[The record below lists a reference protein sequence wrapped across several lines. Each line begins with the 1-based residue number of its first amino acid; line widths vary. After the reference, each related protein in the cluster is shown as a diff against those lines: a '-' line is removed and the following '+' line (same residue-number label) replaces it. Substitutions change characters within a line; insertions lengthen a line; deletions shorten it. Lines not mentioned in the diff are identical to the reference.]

1 MKRKT
6 FSSRLLAILMTVALV
21 LSFASVSAFA
31 EGETSG
37 ESSSPV
43 TIQKYEK
50 DQIKNYD
57 TKEFEVNNEYGIIPG
72 TYIAI
77 PINEGQ
83 IVYLK
88 QNNSLQLIF
97 GISEEEMTATIWQS
111 IINAPT
117 QDGGKDGN
125 FKKVD
130 VDEDGKP
137 ILTYPNIKENGIFYY
152 ESQATNEGNYYFGYE
167 ENGQMYLLISAPD
180 ASDITSKVSHIDVVS
195 GIASSTGDEK
205 TSQPDLTK
213 KILVDGQE
221 VDADTVAAGQPVT
234 FELSSTLPKP
244 LTGESYTLTFHD
256 EMNEAFETPKSFTV
270 KIGDTTLEA
279 KDYTVISD
287 PTDECT
293 FEISMDLVAL
303 KTAGKFSDDDLGNE
317 KVVVTYTATLKEGTT
332 AGDYQNT
339 SWVTYPG
346 DQSEEDVVDVYT
358 YAIKIAKTDA
368 TTKEPL
374 AGAGFTLYA
383 SDGETEVVA
392 EQKTNENGQLTFNGL
407 DAGTYVLKETSV
419 PNGYVDAKF
428 SQTITLPGE
437 AGDDYIYE
445 ISVPNTETGHTG
457 GAGTMFYTFGGLA
470 IVAAAGIVLLA
481 SRKSRKQSA

>member
-31 EGETSG
+31 EGEANG
-37 ESSSPV
+37 ESSSQV
-43 TIQKYEK
+43 TIQKYDDMNSFGTIDVPE
-50 DQIKNYD
+50 
-57 TKEFEVNNEYGIIPG
+57 NNSFGVPEGN
-72 TYIAI
+72 YIAV
-77 PINEGQ
+77 PIEEGQ

-88 QNNSLQLIF
+88 QNESLQLIF
-97 GISEEEMTATIWQS
+97 GISEEEMTADIWQS

-117 QDGGKDGN
+117 QNGGKDGN

-137 ILTYPNIKENGIFYY
+137 ILTYPESKRNGIFAY
-152 ESQATNEGNYYFGYE
+152 ESQGTNEGNYYYGYKDD
-167 ENGQMYLLISAPD
+167 NGQMYLLISSTD
-180 ASDITSKVSHIDVVS
+180 KVSHIDVVS
-195 GIASSTGDEK
+195 GITPSTGDEK

-256 EMNEAFETPKSFTV
+256 EMNEAFETPTGFTV

-279 KDYTVISD
+279 EDYTVISD

-293 FEISMDLVAL
+293 FEISMDLVVL

-374 AGAGFTLYA
+374 ADAGFTLYA
-383 SDGETEVVA
+383 SDGKTEVVA

-428 SQTITLPGE
+428 SQTITLPEE

-445 ISVPNTETGHTG
+445 ISVANTEQGHTG

-470 IVAAAGIVLLA
+470 IVAAAGVVLLA